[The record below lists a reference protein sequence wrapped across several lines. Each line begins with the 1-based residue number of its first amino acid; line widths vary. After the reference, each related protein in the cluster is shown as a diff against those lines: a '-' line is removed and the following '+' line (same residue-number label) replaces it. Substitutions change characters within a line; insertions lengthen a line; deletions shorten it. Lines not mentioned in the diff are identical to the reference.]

1 LTGGGQGVTAG
12 PTLKPSRGAPLNFGP
27 GTRSSPRP
35 RRTGSSCSAPTWSG
49 TRAWGRAGPE
59 GELFELSEQEARE
72 ILSGTLEA
80 TVSRY
85 RGRMAGW
92 IIVNEIVANSEDP
105 AVGLAAAGASR
116 RSASASAVSIPFGSG

>member
-1 LTGGGQGVTAG
+1 MTGGGQGVTAG

-27 GTRSSPRP
+27 GDAIVAKAEENRQLVF
-35 RRTGSSCSAPTWSG
+35 GAHLVWDEG
-49 TRAWGRAGPE
+49 LGEGWAE

-72 ILSGTLEA
+72 ILFGTLEA

-92 IIVNEIVANSEDP
+92 IVVNEIVANSEDP
-105 AVGLAAAGASR
+105 AVGLAAAEASR